1 MSCSNSQSQKV
12 PVRYGSPCAACK
24 FLRKKCVPDCIFA
37 PHFPADQPKKFEAVH
52 TIYGASNVSR
62 LLNQLSYKERDE
74 AAKSLIYE
82 AEAWQK
88 DPVHG
93 CVAFISILQNRLND
107 LQTQLSIARRQLS
120 TYMLEDVNILPPRW
134 PGESSSQRPTK
145 EDQLP
150 PPPQNHK
157 RIEY

>member
-1 MSCSNSQSQKV
+1 MSGSNSQSQKV
-12 PVRYGSPCAACK
+12 PVRYGSPCAAY
-24 FLRKKCVPDCIFA
+24 
-37 PHFPADQPKKFEAVH
+37 QPKKFEAVH
-52 TIYGASNVSR
+52 TIYGASHVAR

-82 AEAWQK
+82 AEAWQN

-107 LQTQLSIARRQLS
+107 LQTQLFIARRQLS

-134 PGESSSQRPTK
+134 PAESSSQRPTK
-145 EDQLP
+145 EDQS
-150 PPPQNHK
+150 PPPQNHN